1 MTKKAA
7 VRWAGLI
14 ALCASA
20 CVSRSKHDATAA
32 KLGDAEAENAEL
44 RRQRDRLQGELE
56 AARVVME
63 GKLAA
68 TQEELEEL
76 RVQREAQKAQLEL
89 FRKFTEKLQSMIA
102 VGDIDVYMRRGR
114 MVVGMPSQVLFPS
127 GQHELSEK
135 GRGTLKKVAGALKE
149 FPERRFLVAGHTDN
163 KPIGEKLKTLYED
176 NWDLS
181 ARRALVVTRF
191 LIAEGVAPGS
201 LGATGYGEHD
211 PARTNK
217 SPGGRA
223 KNRRIELI
231 VEPLLAEL
239 PRLPGELRKDGEGEA
254 KKEPAAKKAP
264 APPAREEAAKKDG
277 APPKKDEAAPKK
289 DEAAP
294 KK

>member
-1 MTKKAA
+1 
-7 VRWAGLI
+7 VLL
-14 ALCASA
+14 LCGSAA
-20 CVSRSKHDATAA
+20 CVSRSKHEATTAEL
-32 KLGDAEAENAEL
+32 KDAEAENATL
-44 RRQRDRLQGELE
+44 RRERDRLHGELE
-56 AARVVME
+56 AAKIMME

-68 TQEELEEL
+68 SQDELAEL

-135 GRGTLKKVAGALKE
+135 GKGTLRKVAAALKE

-191 LIAEGVAPGS
+191 LIGEGVAAGS
-201 LGATGYGEHD
+201 LAAAGYGEHD
-211 PARTNK
+211 PARSNK
-217 SPGGRA
+217 SAGGRA

-239 PRLPGELRKDGEGEA
+239 PKLPGDLKKEGEGEEKKEA
-254 KKEPAAKKAP
+254 REKAPPAEKKEKAPAQPKEPA
-264 APPAREEAAKKDG
+264 
-277 APPKKDEAAPKK
+277 PPK
-289 DEAAP
+289 
-294 KK
+294 

>member
-1 MTKKAA
+1 MAA
-7 VRWAGLI
+7 I
-14 ALCASA
+14 ALCAAAA
-20 CVSRSKHDATAA
+20 CVSKSKHEAATA
-32 KLGDAEAENAEL
+32 KLRDAEAENADL
-44 RRQRDRLQGELE
+44 VRQRNQLQQDL
-56 AARVVME
+56 ADSRSDLT

-68 TQEELEEL
+68 TEEELAEL
-76 RVQREAQKAQLEL
+76 RRQREAQKAQLEL

-149 FPERRFLVAGHTDN
+149 FPERRFLVAGHTDT

-191 LIAEGVAPGS
+191 LIGEGVAPGS
-201 LGATGYGEHD
+201 LAAAGYGEHD
-211 PARTNK
+211 PARSNK
-217 SPGGRA
+217 NAGGRA

-239 PRLPGELRKDGEGEA
+239 PKLPGEL
-254 KKEPAAKKAP
+254 
-264 APPAREEAAKKDG
+264 KKDG
-277 APPKKDEAAPKK
+277 DAEPKKAAEPKK
-289 DEAAP
+289 EAVP

>member
-1 MTKKAA
+1 VRKNAA
-7 VRWAGLI
+7 ARWVGVI
-14 ALCASA
+14 ALLCAGA
-20 CVSRSKHDATAA
+20 CVSKGKHEATTA
-32 KLGDAEAENAEL
+32 KLKDAEAANADL
-44 RRQRDRLQGELE
+44 RRERDRLHGELE
-56 AARVVME
+56 AARIVME

-68 TQEELEEL
+68 TQDELDEL
-76 RVQREAQKAQLEL
+76 RKQREAQKAQLEL
-89 FRKFTEKLQSMIA
+89 FRKFTDKLKSMIA

-135 GRGTLKKVAGALKE
+135 GKGTLKRVAAALKD

-201 LGATGYGEHD
+201 LAAAGYGEHD
-211 PARTNK
+211 PARSNK
-217 SPGGRA
+217 GSGGRA

-239 PRLPGELRKDGEGEA
+239 PKLPGELKKDGEGEA
-254 KKEPAAKKAP
+254 KKEPAPTKEP
-264 APPAREEAAKKDG
+264 AAKKDEP
-277 APPKKDEAAPKK
+277 AAKKDEPSPVK
-289 DEAAP
+289 
-294 KK
+294 

>member
-1 MTKKAA
+1 MTKHAA
-7 VRWAGLI
+7 ARWAGVI
-14 ALCASA
+14 ALLCASA
-20 CVSRSKHDATAA
+20 CVSKSKHEATAA
-32 KLGDAEAENAEL
+32 RLKDAEADSAAL
-44 RRQRDRLQGELE
+44 RRERDRLHGELE
-56 AARVVME
+56 AARIVME

-68 TQEELEEL
+68 TQDELEEL
-76 RVQREAQKAQLEL
+76 RQQREAQKAQLEL

-135 GRGTLKKVAGALKE
+135 GKGTLKRVASALKE
-149 FPERRFLVAGHTDN
+149 FPDRRFLVAGHTDN

-191 LIAEGVAPGS
+191 LIAEGVASGS
-201 LGATGYGEHD
+201 LAAAGYGEHD
-211 PARTNK
+211 PARSNK
-217 SPGGRA
+217 SSGGRA

-239 PRLPGELRKDGEGEA
+239 PKLPGELKKDGEGDA
-254 KKEPAAKKAP
+254 KKEPAAPKKEEP
-264 APPAREEAAKKDG
+264 APKKEE
-277 APPKKDEAAPKK
+277 PAPKK
-289 DEAAP
+289 DEPAP
-294 KK
+294 TR

>member
-1 MTKKAA
+1 MSK
-7 VRWAGLI
+7 
-14 ALCASA
+14 
-20 CVSRSKHDATAA
+20 SKHEAATA
-32 KLGDAEAENAEL
+32 KLADAEAESAAL
-44 RRQRDRLQGELE
+44 RRERDRLQGELE
-56 AARVVME
+56 AAKVMME

-76 RVQREAQKAQLEL
+76 RKQREAQKAQLEL
-89 FRKFTEKLQSMIA
+89 FRKFTDKLQSMIA

-191 LIAEGVAPGS
+191 LIGEGVAPGS
-201 LGATGYGEHD
+201 LSAAGYGEHD
-211 PARTNK
+211 PARSNK

-239 PRLPGELRKDGEGEA
+239 PKLPGDLKKEGEGEA
-254 KKEPAAKKAP
+254 DKPDKKEAKEKAPSAEKKEKAP
-264 APPAREEAAKKDG
+264 APPKEP
-277 APPKKDEAAPKK
+277 APPK
-289 DEAAP
+289 
-294 KK
+294 

>member
-1 MTKKAA
+1 MFLLCGAA
-7 VRWAGLI
+7 
-14 ALCASA
+14 A
-20 CVSRSKHDATAA
+20 CVSKSKHEATTA
-32 KLGDAEAENAEL
+32 KLKDAEAENAAL
-44 RRQRDRLQGELE
+44 RRERDKLHGELE
-56 AARVVME
+56 AAKIMME

-68 TQEELEEL
+68 SQDELEEL
-76 RVQREAQKAQLEL
+76 RKQREAQKAQLEL
-89 FRKFTEKLQSMIA
+89 FRKFTDKLQSMIA

-135 GRGTLKKVAGALKE
+135 GKGTLRKVAAALKE

-191 LIAEGVAPGS
+191 LIGEGVAAGS
-201 LGATGYGEHD
+201 LAAAGYGEHD
-211 PARTNK
+211 PARSNK

-239 PRLPGELRKDGEGEA
+239 PKLPGELKKEGEGEE
-254 KKEPAAKKAP
+254 KKEAREKAPPAEKKEKAP
-264 APPAREEAAKKDG
+264 APPKEP
-277 APPKKDEAAPKK
+277 APPK
-289 DEAAP
+289 
-294 KK
+294 

>member
-1 MTKKAA
+1 MTTNAA
-7 VRWAGLI
+7 ARWAGVL
-14 ALCASA
+14 ALCAGA
-20 CVSRSKHDATAA
+20 CVSKGKHEATTARL
-32 KLGDAEAENAEL
+32 KDAEAESAAL
-44 RRQRDRLQGELE
+44 RRERDRLQGELE
-56 AARVVME
+56 AARLVME

-89 FRKFTEKLQSMIA
+89 FRKFTDKLQSMIA

-135 GRGTLKKVAGALKE
+135 GKGTLRRVAGALKE
-149 FPERRFLVAGHTDN
+149 FPDRRFLVAGHTDT

-201 LGATGYGEHD
+201 LAAAGYGEHD
-211 PARTNK
+211 PARSNK
-217 SPGGRA
+217 GAGGRA

-239 PRLPGELRKDGEGEA
+239 PKLPTELKKDGEGDGKKEEAPAAPA
-254 KKEPAAKKAP
+254 KKKE
-264 APPAREEAAKKDG
+264 
-277 APPKKDEAAPKK
+277 EAAPK
-289 DEAAP
+289 
-294 KK
+294 